1 MTGMDGITIFGIL
14 IVLAIMVTIA
24 VRGIE
29 NK

>member
-14 IVLAIMVTIA
+14 FVIGCIVVIAI
-24 VRGIE
+24 RGIE

>member
-14 IVLAIMVTIA
+14 FVIGCMVVIA

>member
-24 VRGIE
+24 VRGIDL
-29 NK
+29 